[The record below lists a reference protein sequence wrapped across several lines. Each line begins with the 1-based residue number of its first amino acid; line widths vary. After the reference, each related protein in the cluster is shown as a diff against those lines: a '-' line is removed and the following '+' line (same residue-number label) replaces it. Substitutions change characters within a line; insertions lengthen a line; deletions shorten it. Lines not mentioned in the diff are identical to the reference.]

1 MGDPG
6 RVNIARRLI
15 GLHFLVALC
24 LLPCVGSY
32 VRSFCCCFVATFVL
46 FPPAE
51 PIDQV
56 FNAVN
61 LGQIFVIAVI
71 ASAIWWQSDNV
82 SDIAGAMFFISIQ
95 QAFNGLN
102 TSMRVF
108 PPERGLMIRERS
120 TGSYR
125 VGPYFLAKSTSD
137 IGLYTVAP
145 ILYAT
150 AVYWC
155 VGLRPEA
162 GVFFKF
168 LLLFMG
174 QVRGGRG
181 GQQGRGEVW
190 GRGPGGLLFPCWR
203 RGHS

>member
-1 MGDPG
+1 MLFLLLLLFGCSCVLVVLIVACLGSKLPSFVVC
-6 RVNIARRLI
+6 RSVNTSD
-15 GLHFLVALC
+15 VAC
-24 LLPCVGSY
+24 S
-32 VRSFCCCFVATFVL
+32 RCCCVCSLPTDR
-46 FPPAE
+46 
-51 PIDQV
+51 PINQV

-61 LGQIFVIAVI
+61 LGQIFVIAMT

-155 VGLRPEA
+155 VGLRSDA

-174 QVRGGRG
+174 QVRGGTGSGVKEWFG
-181 GQQGRGEVW
+181 GRARAV
-190 GRGPGGLLFPCWR
+190 F
-203 RGHS
+203 